1 MSDIG
6 VSGTAEKSEK
16 PDGKK
21 NIIIVAVIAAVIFV
35 GSIIGCLYVLNRDT
49 GQMVEVLQDGE
60 VIYTFDLSTAEDQE
74 IEVLYGD
81 DGRNVI
87 LIQDGR
93 ICVSEANCPDHICM
107 EQGWLDSAVPI
118 TCLPN
123 RLTIRFVDAVEETGL
138 DAVSN

>member
-1 MSDIG
+1 MKKDSKKIPVIVGLVCILIFAAG
-6 VSGTAEKSEK
+6 V
-16 PDGKK
+16 
-21 NIIIVAVIAAVIFV
+21 I
-35 GSIIGCLYVLNRDT
+35 GSIYVMNKDT
-49 GQMVEVLQDGE
+49 GQMVEVIQDGE

-81 DGRNVI
+81 TGRNVI
-87 LIQDGR
+87 LIQDGQ

-123 RLTIRFVDAVEETGL
+123 RLSIQFVDAEEETGL